1 MLRVMNH
8 AWLDSWLKAWKAHFF
23 RLGFNLHP
31 AYRRTG
37 GRIDYVS
44 PDMTLIRIRLPF
56 NRSTRNLVGSI
67 FGGSLFAVT
76 DGPHPTMLL
85 MALGKDYIVWD
96 KAASIQYKRP
106 GRSTLYADCIVTAE
120 EIAEVKDILTRQ
132 PEVDRTY
139 RVELK
144 DRSGIIHSVVERTV
158 YIANKD
164 HYKQKSKERRE
175 TKEAA

>member
-1 MLRVMNH
+1 MGKQ
-8 AWLDSWLKAWKAHFF
+8 SWIKNFVNPKVWKARMI

-37 GRIDYVS
+37 GRVEYVS
-44 PDMTLIRIRLPF
+44 PDLTLIRVRLSLR
-56 NRSTRNLVGSI
+56 RSTRNMVGSI

-76 DGPHPTMLL
+76 DGPHPLMLI
-85 MALGKDYIVWD
+85 MGLGREYIVWD

-106 GRSTLYADCIVTAE
+106 GRSTLYADFIITAE
-120 EIAEVKDILTRQ
+120 EIAEVREILTRQ
-132 PEVDRTY
+132 PEVDRVY

-144 DRSGIIHSVVERTV
+144 DRGGVIHSVVERTV

-164 HYKQKSKERRE
+164 HYEQKNNGAVSQ
-175 TKEAA
+175 